1 MGTRPRL
8 LTSAEQMPLRVV
20 IAKVGLDGHEVG
32 ARVVARGLVDCGFDV
47 VYLGLRRTPEQV
59 ARAAL
64 QEDATAVGVS
74 VLSGAHLT
82 LLPQVRKVLDEHGLE
97 HVVLVAGGII
107 PDADVPI
114 LEAAGVARVFHPG
127 TSVAEIA
134 AFLRAA
140 AQGRPT
146 A

>member
-1 MGTRPRL
+1 MGTGPGL
-8 LTSAEQMPLRVV
+8 LDRSTTPSPLRVV

-64 QEDATAVGVS
+64 QEDAMAVGVS

-82 LLPQVRKVLDEHGLE
+82 LLPRVREVLDELDLE
-97 HVVLVAGGII
+97 HVLLVAGGII
-107 PDADVPI
+107 PDADVRI
-114 LEAAGVARVFHPG
+114 LEAAGIARVFHPG
-127 TSVAEIA
+127 TPVPEIA

-140 AQGRPT
+140 AQG
-146 A
+146 